1 LTVDELDTIVVPA
14 REEGFNEVFLGE
26 NSWYSIRMSSS
37 MIDRVK
43 YIASYQKAPVSAITH
58 YAEVRKLKDMKIQIS
73 ILYISR
79 IKLLRYRI

>member
-1 LTVDELDTIVVPA
+1 
-14 REEGFNEVFLGE
+14 
-26 NSWYSIRMSSS
+26 